1 MGVKIRTPP
10 QLRRGRGRPE
20 HQLMPASLNPTLI
33 RAPMGVNRA
42 RELRENLDH
51 AHGGLSGVE
60 PAFPQNGGRY
70 GRMAARMSFTGIQGY

>member
-1 MGVKIRTPP
+1 
-10 QLRRGRGRPE
+10 
-20 HQLMPASLNPTLI
+20 
-33 RAPMGVNRA
+33 MGVNRA

-70 GRMAARMSFTGIQGY
+70 GRTAARMSFTGIQGY